1 MQNFD
6 AVMFD
11 MDGLLLDSERIALS
25 VFNETCERFGFA
37 PRMEVFVSCLGVNKE
52 TSRRVLEQALEGL
65 ADPTA
70 FGRAWDEAYAA
81 RVAREP
87 APLKDGVR
95 VLLERLGALGVP
107 AAVATSTATERA
119 RAKLGGAGILH
130 HFREVVGGDQVR
142 RSKPQPDIYLRAAML
157 LEVDP
162 TRCLALEDSENGVR
176 AAIAAGMTV
185 VQVPDIVPPSEALRR
200 EGHIV
205 LSSLREVVG
214 YPFAAAPT

>member
-1 MQNFD
+1 MESFD
-6 AVMFD
+6 AVIFD
-11 MDGLLLDSERIALS
+11 MDGLLLDSERIALE
-25 VFNETCERFGFA
+25 VFNETCGRFGFA
-37 PRMEVFVSCLGVNKE
+37 PRTEVFVRCLGVNKE
-52 TSRRVLEQALEGL
+52 TSRRVLEQALQGL
-65 ADPTA
+65 ADPVA
-70 FGRAWDEAYAA
+70 FGRAWDEAYAL

-87 APLKDGVR
+87 APLKDGVTA
-95 VLLERLGALGVP
+95 LLEHLQSLGVP

-176 AAIAAGMTV
+176 AAVAAGMTV
-185 VQVPDIVPPSEALRR
+185 VQVPDIVPPSEELRR
-200 EGHIV
+200 EGHVV
-205 LSSLREVVG
+205 LASLREVVG
-214 YPFAAAPT
+214 HAFAGVPA